1 MKSLYETI
9 LSTTSSGKAAY
20 FVAKNKEIEDEVFGA
35 LDGRPFQEFLKRNN
49 LLLDKDHTY
58 RIMLKMVKSS
68 FVPYNAEFR
77 KGRTLEDQLKKG
89 PEDFFVMQKT
99 GFAGYDIIVEF
110 TIPDKKNGTLSS
122 TCERILSFQRDS
134 ICVLAIPET
143 EPLIKE
149 LDKYFEK
156 STKIGQISYGSRS
169 SFNSRIGGRYLQY
182 MFVDMKKEFVI

>member
-20 FVAKNKEIEDEVFGA
+20 FVAKNKEIEDKIFSTTDCEQFKK
-35 LDGRPFQEFLKRNN
+35 FLKDNN

-58 RIMLKMVKSS
+58 RIMSKMILSS

-99 GFAGYDIIVEF
+99 GFAGYDIDIEF

-134 ICVLAIPET
+134 ICVLAIHET

-149 LDKYFEK
+149 LDKHFKK
-156 STKIGQISYGSRS
+156 STKCDKIEYNPRS
-169 SFNSRIGGRYLQY
+169 SFSSRIGGRYLQY
-182 MFVDMKKEFVI
+182 MFVDMKKEFV

>member
-9 LSTTSSGKAAY
+9 LSTTSSGKSAY
-20 FVAKNKEIEDEVFGA
+20 FVAKNKEIEDKVFGT
-35 LDGRPFQEFLKRNN
+35 LDGGQFQEFLKRNN

-58 RIMLKMVKSS
+58 RIMGKMVKSN

-99 GFAGYDIIVEF
+99 GFAGYDILVEF
-110 TIPDKKNGTLSS
+110 IIPDKRDGQLSS
-122 TCERILSFQRDS
+122 TCERIISLQRDS
-134 ICVLAIPET
+134 IYVLEIPET

-149 LDKYFEK
+149 LDKHFEK
-156 STKIGQISYGSRS
+156 STKINQISYGPRA
-169 SFNSRIGGRYLQY
+169 SFNSRIGGKYLKY
-182 MFVDMKKEFVI
+182 MFTDMKKEFV